1 MASIGLGFTLS
12 ANAQGM
18 SSGINAGVVELQKLG
33 YAAKKTQ
40 ADVSTLKTIELS
52 RVFLSSVQ
60 TVAGAF
66 NSFVAGSA
74 SAVASVDDLSKRTGV
89 STQTLQ
95 AYQFAA
101 EQSGVSVETFG
112 KGVQKL
118 GINLGEAQTG
128 NKGAIKSFADLG
140 LSVQELSRLSPEAA
154 FEAVAAAISQLP
166 GPAQQAAAAVSLFG
180 KSGAEL
186 VPVFAEGAG
195 FLEQMRVEAERLGLV
210 LSKDQVQGLATLDD
224 SIGKVAATFKAFQ
237 ARVTAEL
244 APSLIAA
251 AESAATFIAA
261 LDVQEVAKSAEAAIG
276 GVVEVARAAADAF
289 IVVFQATAP
298 LASTIFPIIADTLGF
313 IASNLQGAAL
323 GGLAAAGAFA
333 AYSLSCVSASAATA
347 FFTAAITTLLSRT
360 GVGLLVVV
368 LGAAAGAFANYAL
381 AGDSGASEV
390 SAAVQKNQE
399 DLKKVEE
406 AINKGTAAAKN
417 FAAEAQLAFTLP
429 AQITDE
435 TLLQGTVES
444 AASAFKKFAQD
455 AGNLGSV
462 PKELTDAFDAL
473 QVDIDNANS
482 GAVQAAAGQQL
493 IAQSANE
500 VLAVIG
506 KITDARK
513 EEEDATKRVAE
524 TSAKA
529 AEEARKRVRELVQS
543 GLPESEKSRLTLSQ
557 DLLAINQT
565 IADSEKALADAR
577 KAGDAV
583 AIQQAQERLRLTKRT
598 ANIAYDAAQQQ
609 ARDRG
614 LSSLGLDKS
623 LLKPVETVKDQFLK
637 VLEAFDKELI
647 SGGEAR
653 TAFQNLAAEGIS
665 IRKELAAELAR
676 PSQQALQVND
686 IRTQEGAS
694 QFLALATGRQDPA
707 LEQRRAQLAKLE
719 EIKQAI
725 KATGANPVEILGA

>member
-40 ADVSTLKTIELS
+40 QDVSTLKTIELS

-195 FLEQMRVEAERLGLV
+195 YLSEMRAEAERLGLV

-224 SIGKVAATFKAFQ
+224 SIGKVSATFKAFQ

-347 FFTAAITTLLSRT
+347 FFTAAITTLLSRS
-360 GVGLLVVV
+360 GIGLLVVV

-399 DLKKVEE
+399 DFKKVEE

-417 FAAEAQLAFTLP
+417 FAAEAQVAFKLP
-429 AQITDE
+429 AQITDQ

-513 EEEDATKRVAE
+513 AEEDATKRVADA
-524 TSAKA
+524 SAKA
-529 AEEARKRVRELVQS
+529 TEEARKRVQELVQS

-557 DLLAINQT
+557 DLLAISQT
-565 IADSEKALADAR
+565 ITDSEKNLADAR

-583 AIQQAQERLRLTKRT
+583 AIQQAQERLRLTQET
-598 ANIAYDAAQQQ
+598 AAAATDAARQQ
-609 ARDRG
+609 ARDRE
-614 LSSLGLDKS
+614 LSSLGLDKA
-623 LLKPVETVKDQFLK
+623 LLKPVETVKDQFIK
-637 VLEAFDKELI
+637 VRQAFDKGLVN
-647 SGGEAR
+647 GGEAR
-653 TAFQNLAAEGIS
+653 TALQNLAAEGIS
-665 IRKELAAELAR
+665 IRKEIAAELAR

>member
-40 ADVSTLKTIELS
+40 QDVSTLKTIELS

-74 SAVASVDDLSKRTGV
+74 AAVASVDDLSKRTGV

-128 NKGAIKSFADLG
+128 NKSAIKSFADLG

-154 FEAVAAAISQLP
+154 FEAVAAAIAQLP

-195 FLEQMRVEAERLGLV
+195 YLAEMRAEAERLGLV

-224 SIGKVAATFKAFQ
+224 SIGKVSATFKAFQ

-313 IASNLQGAAL
+313 IAKNLQGAAL
-323 GGLAAAGAFA
+323 GGLAAAGSFA

-417 FAAEAQLAFTLP
+417 FAAEAQVAFKLP
-429 AQITDE
+429 AEVTNE

-473 QVDIDNANS
+473 QVDIDNANT
-482 GAVQAAAGQQL
+482 GAVEAAAGQQL

-513 EEEDATKRVAE
+513 DEEDATKRVADA
-524 TSAKA
+524 SAKA
-529 AEEARKRVRELVQS
+529 TEEARKRVQALVQS
-543 GLPESEKSRLTLSQ
+543 GLPESQKSATKLIDDFNAITKTIEDAEK
-557 DLLAINQT
+557 N
-565 IADSEKALADAR
+565 LADAR
-577 KAGDAV
+577 KAGDEV
-583 AIQQAQERLRLTKRT
+583 AIQQAEKRLRITKKT
-598 ANIAYDAAQQQ
+598 ADIAAEGARQQST
-609 ARDRG
+609 DRQ
-614 LSSLGLDKS
+614 LSRLGLDKS
-623 LLKPVETVKDQFLK
+623 LLKPVETVKDQFIK
-637 VLEAFDKELI
+637 VSQALRRGIINE
-647 SGGEAR
+647 GEAL
-653 TAFQNLAAEGIS
+653 TARQNLAAEGIS
-665 IRKELAAELAR
+665 IRKEIAAELAR

-707 LEQRRAQLAKLE
+707 LEQRRAQLSKLE

>member
-40 ADVSTLKTIELS
+40 QDVSTLKTIELS

-74 SAVASVDDLSKRTGV
+74 AAVASVDDLSKRTGV

-128 NKGAIKSFADLG
+128 NKSAIKSFADLG

-186 VPVFAEGAG
+186 VPVFQEGAG
-195 FLEQMRVEAERLGLV
+195 FLGEMRAEAERLGLV
-210 LSKDQVQGLATLDD
+210 LSKDQVQGLAKIDD
-224 SIGKVAATFKAFQ
+224 SFAKLNATFFALK

-244 APSLIAA
+244 SPALVAA
-251 AESAATFIAA
+251 AESAATFISKVDVKDVVNKAQAAVSDLVRALESLSPVLDFLVKNPLKAFVGYLTFVKSANVAKDIFELALAFKTAA
-261 LDVQEVAKSAEAAIG
+261 LSAGGFAAASTTAAAAMVALKGALRGLLLISIQGAIAVGFSLAAEAALKWAG
-276 GVVEVARAAADAF
+276 DSTDATAAVKAAADDAGVSIKGIEAKINGASVAVRKFAIEAEAAF
-289 IVVFQATAP
+289 KLPAEITDAT
-298 LASTIFPIIADTLGF
+298 LIQGTIEEATSGFKKIAQEAGKLGAVPREVADAF
-313 IASNLQGAAL
+313 EVLKARVGSLTDEFKGAA
-323 GGLAAAGAFA
+323 F
-333 AYSLSCVSASAATA
+333 S
-347 FFTAAITTLLSRT
+347 
-360 GVGLLVVV
+360 
-368 LGAAAGAFANYAL
+368 
-381 AGDSGASEV
+381 
-390 SAAVQKNQE
+390 Q
-399 DLKKVEE
+399 E
-406 AINKGTAAAKN
+406 AI
-417 FAAEAQLAFTLP
+417 AEA
-429 AQITDE
+429 AQN
-435 TLLQGTVES
+435 V
-444 AASAFKKFAQD
+444 
-455 AGNLGSV
+455 V
-462 PKELTDAFDAL
+462 R
-473 QVDIDNANS
+473 
-482 GAVQAAAGQQL
+482 
-493 IAQSANE
+493 E
-500 VLAVIG
+500 VN

-513 EEEDATKRVAE
+513 AEEEATKRVAD

-529 AEEARKRVRELVQS
+529 TEEARKRVQELVQS
-543 GLPESEKSRLTLSQ
+543 GVPDSEKSRLTLSQ
-557 DLLAINQT
+557 DLLAINKT

-583 AIQQAQERLRLTKRT
+583 AIQQAQERLRLTQET
-598 ANIAYDAAQQQ
+598 AAAAAAAAKQQDRERNLS
-609 ARDRG
+609 ARG
-614 LSSLGLDKS
+614 IGQQ
-623 LLKPVETVKDQFLK
+623 LLKPAQTLKDQLAGVRDAFK
-637 VLEAFDKELI
+637 AGEISKTEAANAFD
-647 SGGEAR
+647 
-653 TAFQNLAAEGIS
+653 NLTKRGLD
-665 IRKELAAELAR
+665 IRKEIAADLAR
-676 PSQQALQVND
+676 PSQNALQVSD

-694 QFLALATGRQDPA
+694 QFLAMATGRQDPA
-707 LEQRRAQLAKLE
+707 LEQMRSQLTELKD
-719 EIKQAI
+719 IKQAI
-725 KATGANPVEILGA
+725 KAVFPLEVVKV

>member
-40 ADVSTLKTIELS
+40 QDVSTLKTIELS

-195 FLEQMRVEAERLGLV
+195 YLSEMRAEAERLGLV
-210 LSKDQVQGLATLDD
+210 LSKDQVQGLAKIDD
-224 SIGKVAATFKAFQ
+224 SFAKLNATFFALK

-244 APSLIAA
+244 APALVAA
-251 AESAATFIAA
+251 AESAATFISKVDVKDVVNKAQAAVSDLVRALESLSPVLDFLVKNPLKAFVGYLTFVKSANVAKDIFELALAFKTAA
-261 LDVQEVAKSAEAAIG
+261 LSAGGFAAASTTAAAAMVALKGALRGLLLISIQGAIAVGFSLAAEAALKWAG
-276 GVVEVARAAADAF
+276 DSTDATAAVKAAADDAGVSIKGIEAKINGASVAVRKFALEAEAAF
-289 IVVFQATAP
+289 KLPAEITDAT
-298 LASTIFPIIADTLGF
+298 LIQGTIEEATSGFKKIA
-313 IASNLQGAAL
+313 QE
-323 GGLAAAGAFA
+323 AGK
-333 AYSLSCVSASAATA
+333 
-347 FFTAAITTLLSRT
+347 
-360 GVGLLVVV
+360 
-368 LGAAAGAFANYAL
+368 LGAVPREVADAFEVLKARVRSLTDEFKGAGF
-381 AGDSGASEV
+381 S
-390 SAAVQKNQE
+390 Q
-399 DLKKVEE
+399 E
-406 AINKGTAAAKN
+406 AI
-417 FAAEAQLAFTLP
+417 AEA
-429 AQITDE
+429 AQN
-435 TLLQGTVES
+435 V
-444 AASAFKKFAQD
+444 
-455 AGNLGSV
+455 V
-462 PKELTDAFDAL
+462 R
-473 QVDIDNANS
+473 
-482 GAVQAAAGQQL
+482 
-493 IAQSANE
+493 E
-500 VLAVIG
+500 VN

-513 EEEDATKRVAE
+513 AEEEATKRVAD

-529 AEEARKRVRELVQS
+529 TEEARKRVQELVQS
-543 GLPESEKSRLTLSQ
+543 GVPESEKSRLTLSQ
-557 DLLAINQT
+557 DLLAINKT
-565 IADSEKALADAR
+565 IGDSEKNLADAR

-583 AIQQAQERLRLTKRT
+583 AIQQAQERLRLTQET
-598 ANIAYDAAQQQ
+598 AAAATDAARQQ
-609 ARDRG
+609 ARDRE
-614 LSSLGLDKS
+614 LSSLGLDKA
-623 LLKPVETVKDQFLK
+623 LLKPVETVKDQFIK
-637 VLEAFDKELI
+637 VRQAFDKGLVN
-647 SGGEAR
+647 GGEAR
-653 TAFQNLAAEGIS
+653 TALQNLAAEGIS
-665 IRKELAAELAR
+665 IRKEIAAELAR

-725 KATGANPVEILGA
+725 RATGANPVEILGA

>member
-40 ADVSTLKTIELS
+40 QDVSTLKTIELS

-66 NSFVAGSA
+66 SSFVAGSA
-74 SAVASVDDLSKRTGV
+74 AAVASVDDLSQRTGV

-101 EQSGVSVETFG
+101 EKSGVSVEAFG

-186 VPVFAEGAG
+186 VPMFAEGAG
-195 FLEQMRVEAERLGLV
+195 YLSEMRAEAERLGLV

-224 SIGKVAATFKAFQ
+224 SIGKVSATFKAFQ

-276 GVVEVARAAADAF
+276 GVVAVARAAADAF

-313 IASNLQGAAL
+313 IAKNLQGAAL
-323 GGLAAAGAFA
+323 GGLAAAGSFA

-347 FFTAAITTLLSRT
+347 FFTAAITTLLSRS
-360 GVGLLVVV
+360 GIGLLVVV

-429 AQITDE
+429 AQITNE

-513 EEEDATKRVAE
+513 EEEDATKRVADA
-524 TSAKA
+524 SAKA
-529 AEEARKRVRELVQS
+529 TEEARKRVQELVQS

-557 DLLAINQT
+557 DLLAISQT

-583 AIQQAQERLRLTKRT
+583 AIQQAQERLLLTQET
-598 ANIAYDAAQQQ
+598 AAAATDAARQQ
-609 ARDRG
+609 ARDRE
-614 LSSLGLDKS
+614 LSSLGLDKA
-623 LLKPVETVKDQFLK
+623 LLKPVETVKDQFIK
-637 VLEAFDKELI
+637 VRQAFDKGLVN
-647 SGGEAR
+647 GGEAR
-653 TAFQNLAAEGIS
+653 TALQNLAAEGIS
-665 IRKELAAELAR
+665 IRKEIAAELAR

>member
-186 VPVFAEGAG
+186 VPVFAQGAG
-195 FLEQMRVEAERLGLV
+195 YLAEMRAEAERLGLV

-224 SIGKVAATFKAFQ
+224 SIGKVSATFKAFQ

-276 GVVEVARAAADAF
+276 GVVAVARAAADAF

-399 DLKKVEE
+399 DLQKVEE

-417 FAAEAQLAFTLP
+417 FAAEAQLAFKLP

-482 GAVQAAAGQQL
+482 GAVEAAAGQQL

-513 EEEDATKRVAE
+513 AEEDATKRVADA
-524 TSAKA
+524 SAKA
-529 AEEARKRVRELVQS
+529 TEEARKRVQELVQS

-583 AIQQAQERLRLTKRT
+583 AIQQAQERLRLTQET
-598 ANIAYDAAQQQ
+598 AAAATDAARQQ
-609 ARDRG
+609 ARDRE
-614 LSSLGLDKS
+614 LSSLGLDKA
-623 LLKPVETVKDQFLK
+623 LLKPVETVKDQFIK
-637 VLEAFDKELI
+637 VRQAFDKGLI
-647 SGGEAR
+647 DGGEAR
-653 TAFQNLAAEGIS
+653 TALQNLAAEGIS
-665 IRKELAAELAR
+665 IRKEIAAELAR

>member
-40 ADVSTLKTIELS
+40 QDVSTLKTIELS

-195 FLEQMRVEAERLGLV
+195 YLAEMRAEAERLGLV
-210 LSKDQVQGLATLDD
+210 LSKDQVQGLAKIDD
-224 SIGKVAATFKAFQ
+224 SFAKLNATFFALK

-244 APSLIAA
+244 APALVAA
-251 AESAATFIAA
+251 AESAATFISKVDVKDVVNKAQAAVSDLVRALESLSPVLDFLVKNPLKAFVGYLTFVKSANVAKDIFELALAFKTAA
-261 LDVQEVAKSAEAAIG
+261 LSAGGFAAASTTAAAAMVALKGALRGLLLISIQGAIAVGFSLAAEAALKWATDST
-276 GVVEVARAAADAF
+276 VATDAVKVGAADAGKAVNGMGGQF
-289 IVVFQATAP
+289 DGAGRAARRFAVEAEAAFKLPAEITDAT
-298 LASTIFPIIADTLGF
+298 LIQGTIEEATSGFKKIA
-313 IASNLQGAAL
+313 QE
-323 GGLAAAGAFA
+323 AGK
-333 AYSLSCVSASAATA
+333 
-347 FFTAAITTLLSRT
+347 
-360 GVGLLVVV
+360 
-368 LGAAAGAFANYAL
+368 LGAVPREVADAFEVLKARVGSLTDEFKGAGF
-381 AGDSGASEV
+381 S
-390 SAAVQKNQE
+390 Q
-399 DLKKVEE
+399 E
-406 AINKGTAAAKN
+406 AI
-417 FAAEAQLAFTLP
+417 AEA
-429 AQITDE
+429 AQN
-435 TLLQGTVES
+435 V
-444 AASAFKKFAQD
+444 
-455 AGNLGSV
+455 V
-462 PKELTDAFDAL
+462 R
-473 QVDIDNANS
+473 
-482 GAVQAAAGQQL
+482 
-493 IAQSANE
+493 E
-500 VLAVIG
+500 VN

-513 EEEDATKRVAE
+513 AEEDATKRVADA
-524 TSAKA
+524 SAKA
-529 AEEARKRVRELVQS
+529 TEEARKRVQELVQS
-543 GLPESEKSRLTLSQ
+543 GVPESEKSRLTLSQ
-557 DLLAINQT
+557 DLLAINKT
-565 IADSEKALADAR
+565 IGDSEKNLADAR

-583 AIQQAQERLRLTKRT
+583 AIQQAQERLRLTQET
-598 ANIAYDAAQQQ
+598 AAAATDAARQQ
-609 ARDRG
+609 ARDRE
-614 LSSLGLDKS
+614 LSSLGLDKA
-623 LLKPVETVKDQFLK
+623 LLKPVETVKDQFIK
-637 VLEAFDKELI
+637 VRQAFDKGLVN
-647 SGGEAR
+647 GGEAR
-653 TAFQNLAAEGIS
+653 TALQNLAAEGIS
-665 IRKELAAELAR
+665 IRKEIAAELAR
-676 PSQQALQVND
+676 PSQQALQVSD

-694 QFLALATGRQDPA
+694 QFLAMATGRQDPA

-725 KATGANPVEILGA
+725 RATGANPVEILGA